1 MALTVAGRVGDDGAV
16 ARLENL
22 VFGPVV
28 DVMIAYGVRIEFLVP
43 LVAVLSMGVGILY
56 SRFGGRSR

>member
-1 MALTVAGRVGDDGAV
+1 M